1 MSGKHKVKNVQ
12 KPVEVKA
19 PEVKPKTTNTKTK
32 KNV

>member
-1 MSGKHKVKNVQ
+1 MSGKHKVKNLQ
-12 KPVEVKA
+12 NPVEVKA